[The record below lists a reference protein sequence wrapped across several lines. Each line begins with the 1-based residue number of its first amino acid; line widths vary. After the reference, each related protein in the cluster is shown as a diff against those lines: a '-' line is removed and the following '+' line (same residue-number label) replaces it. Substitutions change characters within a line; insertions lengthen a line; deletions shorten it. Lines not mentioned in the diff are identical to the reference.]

1 MVPTADLREITM
13 QVIFTAAEQQST
25 REFNRKLGRLLRDLP
40 GAGDVAS
47 QLIESSYEPID
58 YQKLT
63 RHLDSSQFTM
73 QEDEAGNL
81 VVWINPEATA
91 AAMDLM
97 LEQYSIV
104 IEIGIALYPIARL
117 AKRLISGFAEK
128 CVEFGQRF
136 QRKPDAKLG
145 AKTMLYTMNGEPIW
159 QEARIEGA
167 SFDGKQLLVWTES
180 SDGPVW
186 HLASRGETYA
196 HVLKTAEAK
205 FMAGAVDELD
215 IAGRGW
221 EFTTPK
227 SE

>member
-104 IEIGIALYPIARL
+104 IEIDVALYPIARL
-117 AKRLISGFAEK
+117 AKRLIGGFAEK

-136 QRKPDAKLG
+136 QRKPDA
-145 AKTMLYTMNGEPIW
+145 
-159 QEARIEGA
+159 ARTT
-167 SFDGKQLLVWTES
+167 SNV
-180 SDGPVW
+180 GPVSVRVTVTAPSPVGGVNDTEAV
-186 HLASRGETYA
+186 LSASQAVRIVLRSVSLMA
-196 HVLKTAEAK
+196 RHVK
-205 FMAGAVDELD
+205 V
-215 IAGRGW
+215 
-221 EFTTPK
+221 
-227 SE
+227 

>member
-1 MVPTADLREITM
+1 M

-136 QRKPDAKLG
+136 QRKPNPALGKAVPVKFGGFEGVPVAWKEGIVMAAHGDTVVVRLNASQNFVVAKQDSQLFY
-145 AKTMLYTMNGEPIW
+145 AAS
-159 QEARIEGA
+159 QEAASMSDLVEGGDA
-167 SFDGKQLLVWTES
+167 GGMPNWE
-180 SDGPVW
+180 
-186 HLASRGETYA
+186 YA
-196 HVLKTAEAK
+196 Q
-205 FMAGAVDELD
+205 
-215 IAGRGW
+215 
-221 EFTTPK
+221 
-227 SE
+227 

>member
-40 GAGDVAS
+40 GAGDIAS

-117 AKRLISGFAEK
+117 AKRLIGGFAEK

-136 QRKPDAKLG
+136 QRKPNPALGKAVPVKFGGFEGVPVAWKEGIVMAAHGDTVVVRLNASQNFVVAKQDSQLFYADSQEVDSMSKLVESG
-145 AKTMLYTMNGEPIW
+145 AI
-159 QEARIEGA
+159 
-167 SFDGKQLLVWTES
+167 
-180 SDGPVW
+180 SDMSDW
-186 HLASRGETYA
+186 EH
-196 HVLKTAEAK
+196 AE
-205 FMAGAVDELD
+205 
-215 IAGRGW
+215 
-221 EFTTPK
+221 
-227 SE
+227 